1 MQIFIFFHTVNLI
14 SPMKKL
20 KPFIFLFSLISLLNS
35 CKQDNKIP
43 SDGGSDNSSLANK
56 MEVIPNQF
64 ILVFKNDFILPTSL
78 KINKANT
85 RAEIALINEGYR
97 IENIFKIDE
106 LLLSYGIDPSS
117 VIDYYTDAISGVSLR
132 VTEEKLRA
140 IRNDKNVS
148 FVEQDKTITL
158 PNDVVE
164 SVDGGDLRAQTTPC
178 GITNAG
184 GSADGSASTKWIW
197 IVDTGIDLT
206 HPDLNVETN
215 KAYAK
220 SFVGGSANDCNG
232 HGTHCAGI
240 AAAKNNTIGV
250 VGVSAGA
257 RVVPVRVLNCQGSG
271 QTSGI
276 ISGLNHVASK
286 DEPGDVVNMSLGGY
300 WGSNCATGSSYVTAI
315 TNLGIAGTRVCL
327 AGGNSADN
335 AALYT
340 PACINGLNVYTI
352 AAMDCA
358 KAWASYS
365 NYGIPPTDWIAT
377 GSGVYSTYKNGGYAT
392 LSGTSMA
399 TPHVAGIVHSIQ
411 ADPLQNGSVLKN
423 GVTYKIAVRQ

>member
-1 MQIFIFFHTVNLI
+1 
-14 SPMKKL
+14 MKKL

-97 IENIFKIDE
+97 KENIFKIDE

-132 VTEEKLRA
+132 VTEEKLSALRY
-140 IRNDKNVS
+140 DKNVS

-164 SVDGGDLRAQTTPC
+164 SIDGGDLRAQSTPC

-215 KAYAK
+215 SAYAK
-220 SFVGGSANDCNG
+220 S
-232 HGTHCAGI
+232 
-240 AAAKNNTIGV
+240 
-250 VGVSAGA
+250 
-257 RVVPVRVLNCQGSG
+257 L
-271 QTSGI
+271 
-276 ISGLNHVASK
+276 
-286 DEPGDVVNMSLGGY
+286 
-300 WGSNCATGSSYVTAI
+300 
-315 TNLGIAGTRVCL
+315 
-327 AGGNSADN
+327 
-335 AALYT
+335 
-340 PACINGLNVYTI
+340 
-352 AAMDCA
+352 
-358 KAWASYS
+358 
-365 NYGIPPTDWIAT
+365 
-377 GSGVYSTYKNGGYAT
+377 
-392 LSGTSMA
+392 
-399 TPHVAGIVHSIQ
+399 
-411 ADPLQNGSVLKN
+411 
-423 GVTYKIAVRQ
+423 